1 MADKSP
7 EWGVSPTMV
16 ALQRLIDAA
25 SLAPIA
31 VARRSEMSASELHA
45 LRHLSREP
53 IGPAELA
60 RRLGVTTA
68 ATSAVIDRLVAHGH
82 VARRPHPTDGRRTV
96 LELTDEGRS
105 EAHRQLGP
113 MFLQLRALD
122 ASLDDHDRAVVDDFL
137 ERATVA
143 IRSVM

>member
-1 MADKSP
+1 MADKRPRWAGTS
-7 EWGVSPTMV
+7 TMV

-25 SLAPIA
+25 TLAPAA
-31 VARRSEMSASELHA
+31 VARRSEMSTSELHA

-53 IGPAELA
+53 VGPAELA

-96 LELTDEGRS
+96 LELTDEGRA
-105 EAHRQLGP
+105 EAYRELGS

-122 ASLDDHDRAVVDDFL
+122 ESLDDHDRAVVSDFL
-137 ERATVA
+137 ERATAAV
-143 IRSVM
+143 RSIM